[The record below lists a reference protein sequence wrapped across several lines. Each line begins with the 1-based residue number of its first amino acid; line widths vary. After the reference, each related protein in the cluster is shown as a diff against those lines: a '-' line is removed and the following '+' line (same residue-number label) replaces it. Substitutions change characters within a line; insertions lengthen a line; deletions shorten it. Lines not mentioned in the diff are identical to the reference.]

1 MGGMALVINVMENA
15 VVSRCSLIQ
24 ISAQNVMSVLLS
36 VRAQQNVINVKVDF
50 ALTVLSALPTITRR
64 QIPVMVLK
72 MVIVLTVKMGRH
84 AQVENAYVALHFK
97 DDFAKIQR
105 ECVPAQVVQ
114 VMRIWMGGSNVTAVQ
129 NRKATA
135 EDLVSC
141 LVSKNQ
147 KKRH

>member
-1 MGGMALVINVMENA
+1 MGDMTLVINVLEIA

-24 ISAQNVMSVLLS
+24 ISAQDVIRVLLS
-36 VRAQQNVINVKVDF
+36 VEEQKNVINVKVDF
-50 ALTVLSALPTITRR
+50 ALTVLSALSIITKR
-64 QIPVMVLK
+64 QIPVMVLT

-84 AQVENAYVALHFK
+84 AQVENAYVALHLK
-97 DDFAKIQR
+97 DDFAKGKR
-105 ECVPAQVVQ
+105 ECVPAQVSQ
-114 VMRIWMGGSNVTAVQ
+114 SGQMRMGGSKLTAVQ